1 MQSKAYLYLIK
12 LLSSRDY
19 SEFKLREKLREKQYP
34 ANEIDEAITE
44 IKAKNYLREE
54 NYAEAR
60 VKAFMHKGYSP
71 DYIKQKLA
79 QEHVYVEAEFIES
92 IYCENR
98 NDSDDQIRTLVEK
111 KLRGKKLANYEE
123 EVKLIRFVLSKGHQI
138 GAIKKILKEYKTSYS
153 KEYYN
158 DLE

>member
-1 MQSKAYLYLIK
+1 MQSKAYLYLIR

-34 ANEIDEAITE
+34 ATEIDEAIAE
-44 IKAKNYLREE
+44 IKAKNYLRED

-60 VKAFMHKGYSP
+60 AKAFMNKGYSP

-79 QEHVYVEAEFIES
+79 QEHVSVDEDFIQN
-92 IYCENR
+92 IYSENR
-98 NDSDDQIRTLVEK
+98 NDSDEQIRSLVEK
-111 KLRGKKLANYEE
+111 KLRGRKLDSYEQ
-123 EVKLIRFVLSKGHQI
+123 EVKVIRFILSKGHQI

-153 KEYYN
+153 QSSYN

>member
-1 MQSKAYLYLIK
+1 MHSKAYLYLIK

-34 ANEIDEAITE
+34 ANEIDEAIAE
-44 IKAKNYLREE
+44 IKAKNYLRED

-79 QEHVYVEAEFIES
+79 QEHVYVEAEFIED
-92 IYCENR
+92 IYCENKS
-98 NDSDDQIRTLVEK
+98 DSLDQIRTLVEK
-111 KLRGKKLANYEE
+111 KLRGKKISDYDQ
-123 EVKLIRFVLSKGHQI
+123 EVKIIRFVLSKGHPI
-138 GAIKKILKEYKTSYS
+138 GEIKKVLIEYKKSCH
-153 KEYYN
+153 
-158 DLE
+158 LEIECE

>member
-1 MQSKAYLYLIK
+1 MQSKAYLYLIR

-34 ANEIDEAITE
+34 ANEIDEAIAE
-44 IKAKNYLREE
+44 IKAKNYLRED

-60 VKAFMHKGYSP
+60 AKAFMNKGYSP

-79 QEHVYVEAEFIES
+79 QEHVYVDEDFIQS
-92 IYCENR
+92 IYSENR
-98 NDSDDQIRTLVEK
+98 NDSEEQIRSLVEK
-111 KLRGKKLANYEE
+111 KLRGKKLDSYEQ
-123 EVKLIRFVLSKGHQI
+123 EVKVIRFVLSKGHQI

-153 KEYYN
+153 QSSCN

>member
-19 SEFKLREKLREKQYP
+19 SEFKLRDKLREKQYP
-34 ANEIDEAITE
+34 ASEIDEAIAE

-60 VKAFMHKGYSP
+60 VKAFMNKGYSP

-98 NDSDDQIRTLVEK
+98 SDSDEQIRLLVEK
-111 KLRGKKLANYEE
+111 KLRGKKLESFEE

-153 KEYYN
+153 SNYQN

>member
-1 MQSKAYLYLIK
+1 M
-12 LLSSRDY
+12 RD
-19 SEFKLREKLREKQYP
+19 KLREKQYP
-34 ANEIDEAITE
+34 ASEIDEAIAE

-60 VKAFMHKGYSP
+60 VKAFMNKGYSP

-98 NDSDDQIRTLVEK
+98 SDSDEQIRLLVEK
-111 KLRGKKLANYEE
+111 KLRGKKLESFEE

-153 KEYYN
+153 SNYQN